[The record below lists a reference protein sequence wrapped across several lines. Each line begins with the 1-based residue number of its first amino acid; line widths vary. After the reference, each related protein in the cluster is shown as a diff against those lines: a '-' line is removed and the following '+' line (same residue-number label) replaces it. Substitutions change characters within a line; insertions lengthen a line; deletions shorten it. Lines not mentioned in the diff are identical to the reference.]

1 MVEPPKAPS
10 PAANTLGSLVRMP
23 SHSVRTRSES
33 IMPRRSRSSQ
43 RPSCPTE
50 AITMPQAMSCSVPG
64 TFTGARRPDS
74 SGSPSVV
81 CTQRTASS
89 LPCGTIAVCW
99 VW

>member
-1 MVEPPKAPS
+1 
-10 PAANTLGSLVRMP
+10 
-23 SHSVRTRSES
+23 
-33 IMPRRSRSSQ
+33 
-43 RPSCPTE
+43 
-50 AITMPQAMSCSVPG
+50 MPQAMSCSVPG